1 MTNPSASGLLQGR
14 LGVGEREAIALTLEM
29 NADLLLMDELAGRRT
44 ATSLGVRV
52 MGTLGVLLR
61 AKAQQLIPAVAPFID
76 QLLATGFYVDDE
88 LAERVRRTAGETVE

>member
-1 MTNPSASGLLQGR
+1 MARFG
-14 LGVGEREAIALTLEM
+14 REAIALTLEV

-44 ATSLGVRV
+44 ATSLGMRV

-61 AKAQQLIPAVAPFID
+61 AKAQELIPAVGPLID
-76 QLLATGFYVDDE
+76 QLLVTGFYVDDE